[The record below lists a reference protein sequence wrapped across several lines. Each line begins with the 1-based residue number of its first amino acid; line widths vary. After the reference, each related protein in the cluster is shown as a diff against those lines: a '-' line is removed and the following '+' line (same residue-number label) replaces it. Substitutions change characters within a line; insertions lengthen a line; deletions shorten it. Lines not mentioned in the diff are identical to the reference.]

1 MRTRGYPIRAVQSDR
16 AARHA
21 EKLRFLLQYGMLAPA
36 RGRAQSWSLH
46 ARGDAIELWLEHA
59 CALPTLD
66 PIHRDVVIG
75 CGVALAQLRMALR
88 QLGAK
93 DEIEVLPDPSR
104 PALLARVRVEDV
116 GAASPETYVLFQ
128 AFARGLEPHADAT
141 HADVSRATLSE
152 LEGVALD
159 ERAVLRWVEA
169 ESFAPI
175 VVDTPTID
183 LGASC
188 TVESIASV
196 IAALHPFRQRSFRP
210 STSEWL
216 EESEFSLRAPV
227 VCVLATTGDT
237 AHDWLAA
244 GQALG
249 RVLVRARVDGLY
261 PSFRDATPEL
271 DRLRARM
278 RAAQRTLAVPQTL
291 FRLGFPERTEIV
303 RLEIPRYDAL
313 RA

>member
-1 MRTRGYPIRAVQSDR
+1 MQNDL

-21 EKLRFLLQYGMLAPA
+21 ERLRFLLQYGMLAPT
-36 RGRAQSWSLH
+36 RGRARAWSLY

-59 CALPTLD
+59 CAFASLD
-66 PIHRDVVIG
+66 PVHRDVVIG

-88 QLGAK
+88 QLGAR
-93 DEIEVLPDPSR
+93 EEVELLPDPSR
-104 PALLARVRVEDV
+104 PALLARVRVEDA
-116 GAASPETYVLFQ
+116 GASSPETYVLYQ
-128 AFARGLEPHADAT
+128 AFARALGAPDDAA
-141 HADVSRATLSE
+141 HDVSRATLSE
-152 LEGVALD
+152 LEAIAAD
-159 ERAVLRWVEA
+159 EHGVLRWVEA
-169 ESFAPI
+169 DSFAPM
-175 VVDTPTID
+175 VVDTPPLD
-183 LGASC
+183 LGERC
-188 TVESIASV
+188 DVGGVASV
-196 IAALHPFRQRSFRP
+196 IAELHPFRHRSFRP

-227 VCVLATTGDT
+227 VCVIATSGDT

-261 PSFRDATPEL
+261 PSFRDAMPEL

-278 RAAQRTLAVPQTL
+278 RTAPRTLAVPQTL

-303 RLEIPRYDAL
+303 RLEIPKYDAL
-313 RA
+313 HA